1 MTSAEQPNTHRI
13 ELTPYIGINHK
24 RGLLG
29 WQLEAS
35 IGYESRILRGETTY
49 PPFIIIKEK
58 LHHSL
63 GEFNLQAL
71 TEKAFG
77 HAYAEQQRLPEDR
90 QSFVKVIQAE
100 KVEWDSPSTV
110 RCFSLG
116 KAYRGVMG

>member
-1 MTSAEQPNTHRI
+1 MTSNEQPNTHRI
-13 ELTPYIGINHK
+13 ELTPYIAINRK

-58 LHHSL
+58 FHQSL

-71 TEKAFG
+71 THKAFG

-90 QSFVKVIQAE
+90 QSFVTVIQTE
-100 KVEWDSPSTV
+100 LVKWDSPSTE
-110 RCFSLG
+110 RCFSWE